1 MDKSWPEFNLK
12 NAKLTYLDHSDR
24 FNLKTKVVSPSV
36 QKLRGQKIDPNAD
49 NFLPFFKAEAFY
61 PDILADTVIVN
72 AMSHLIDS
80 KQQTLIGLA
89 FNAEGLAAQDIN
101 RKSPALGFEFR
112 LRKGAD
118 SLGYF
123 TGAWGGEDYTI
134 INIYLDVVPISMARP
149 LYKMRE
155 RKLPRAASRLTK

>member
-12 NAKLTYLDHSDR
+12 NAKLTYLDHGDR
-24 FNLKTKVVSPSV
+24 FNLKTKVVSPSA
-36 QKLRGQKIDPNAD
+36 QKLRGQKIDHNAD
-49 NFLPFFKAEAFY
+49 NFSPFFKAEAFY
-61 PDILADTVIVN
+61 PDILGDTVIVN

-155 RKLPRAASRLTK
+155 RKLPRAALRLTK

>member
-12 NAKLTYLDHSDR
+12 NAKLTYLDHGDR